1 MPYKLPMHALIACLI
16 PLLAGLNSLACFAD
30 DTAKRLFDQSA
41 PMVFQVKVI
50 DKGSGNKSTIG
61 SGFQVTP
68 SGVIATNYHVVSKY
82 VLDKEL
88 HSIEVLDH
96 NDMPI
101 EASLINFDVVH
112 DLALLQL
119 EQTPEPS
126 FTLNLEPLSQGTR
139 IYSMGNPHDL
149 GMTIIEG
156 NYNGLVEGSRYQKYL
171 FSGSLNGGMSGGPV
185 LDNKGE
191 IIGVN
196 VSKGGEQLSFLVPV
210 KHLNNLMAEGYTPID
225 SKQFKAHTLN
235 SLVDDQN
242 QYYKALLGLDW
253 QTKAFQ
259 QFELPDK
266 IHESLK
272 CWGHTLDKKDNH
284 FDETHRHCRT
294 EDRIYLKAGFY
305 TGNFAFNYEHISS
318 EQLNTPQFNY
328 LLEDNY
334 ALQAFSNGNNKED
347 TTNFE
352 CLTHFV
358 NMDQRSNTDTHPWK
372 VTTCIR
378 EYIDYPGLYDTGLIA
393 MYADSSSDDKNAIK
407 IAVRAAGINQENIAG
422 LHSKFLGSVKW
433 QQ

>member
-1 MPYKLPMHALIACLI
+1 MS
-16 PLLAGLNSLACFAD
+16 LLAGLTSPTCFAN
-30 DTAKRLFDQSA
+30 DTAKRLFDESA

-61 SGFQVTP
+61 SGFQIAP

-82 VLDKEL
+82 VLDKEQ

-96 NDMPI
+96 NDMPVA
-101 EASLINFDVVH
+101 ASLINFDVVH

-119 EQTPEPS
+119 KQAQEPS
-126 FTLNLEPLSQGTR
+126 FTLSLEPLLQGTR

-185 LDNKGE
+185 LDSDGE

-210 KHLNNLMAEGYTPID
+210 THLNNLMAQGYTPLD
-225 SKQFKAHTLN
+225 SEQYKTHTLN
-235 SLVDDQN
+235 SLIEDQDE
-242 QYYKALLGLDW
+242 YYKALFELDW

-272 CWGHTLDKKDNH
+272 C
-284 FDETHRHCRT
+284 
-294 EDRIYLKAGFY
+294 
-305 TGNFAFNYEHISS
+305 
-318 EQLNTPQFNY
+318 
-328 LLEDNY
+328 
-334 ALQAFSNGNNKED
+334 
-347 TTNFE
+347 
-352 CLTHFV
+352 
-358 NMDQRSNTDTHPWK
+358 
-372 VTTCIR
+372 
-378 EYIDYPGLYDTGLIA
+378 
-393 MYADSSSDDKNAIK
+393 
-407 IAVRAAGINQENIAG
+407 
-422 LHSKFLGSVKW
+422 
-433 QQ
+433 